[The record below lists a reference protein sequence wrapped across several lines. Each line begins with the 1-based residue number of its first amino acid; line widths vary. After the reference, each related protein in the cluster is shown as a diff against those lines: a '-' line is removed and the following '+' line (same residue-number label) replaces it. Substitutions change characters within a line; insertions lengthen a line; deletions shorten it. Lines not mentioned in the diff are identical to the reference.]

1 MARVAWLGL
10 DGRERSARAMHDIR
24 DALPGPRTI
33 SRRVPSVPNH
43 AHATPRRQ
51 EPSMLADSDTVGQI
65 SYDYDEFC
73 KDYGHP
79 TGRVFTFEV
88 TQGAVTYVY
97 ADVIGLVQGDEVIFS
112 LDASDLVQTRK
123 AH

>member
-1 MARVAWLGL
+1 MQ
-10 DGRERSARAMHDIR
+10 I
-24 DALPGPRTI
+24 GPD
-33 SRRVPSVPNH
+33 
-43 AHATPRRQ
+43 Q
-51 EPSMLADSDTVGQI
+51 VGQI

-112 LDASDLVQTRK
+112 LDASDLVLTRK

>member
-1 MARVAWLGL
+1 
-10 DGRERSARAMHDIR
+10 
-24 DALPGPRTI
+24 
-33 SRRVPSVPNH
+33 
-43 AHATPRRQ
+43 
-51 EPSMLADSDTVGQI
+51 
-65 SYDYDEFC
+65 
-73 KDYGHP
+73 
-79 TGRVFTFEV
+79 V